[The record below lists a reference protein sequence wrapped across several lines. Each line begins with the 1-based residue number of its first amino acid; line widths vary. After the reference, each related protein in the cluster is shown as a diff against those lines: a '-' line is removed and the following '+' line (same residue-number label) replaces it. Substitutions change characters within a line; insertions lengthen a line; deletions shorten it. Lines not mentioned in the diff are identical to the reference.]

1 VPSEEPFA
9 SRFIA
14 TLRDLPGM
22 IDTCIFI
29 GVVSLALE
37 GLTLRLW
44 FSPASEVPIY
54 RQLATQVQLAI
65 LSGDLKPGE
74 RLPSTRELARRF
86 SIHPNTVSAG
96 YRQLARDGWVEY
108 RHGSGVYIQSEV
120 APARTPEQILDQHI
134 VEFFKAVRELQFP
147 AAAIRQRVAEWIA
160 APPPDHFVLIDPDV
174 EAREILL
181 TEIRKLTTWPA
192 VAISI
197 EEAANP
203 ETMLAAIPL
212 CRPSKT
218 KMVRAVLPA
227 GTELVP
233 LQIRSANKWLDPELP
248 SLKGRLIGVV
258 SSWVD
263 FREFARTML
272 AATGVDPD
280 LLVVRNP
287 KQRRWQ
293 RGLDQTGAIICDAHT
308 AAARELP
315 KGPRV
320 FVFSLLADAFQLELN
335 KFSDSSQFL

>member
-1 VPSEEPFA
+1 
-9 SRFIA
+9 
-14 TLRDLPGM
+14 M
-22 IDTCIFI
+22 IDQCIFI
-29 GVVSLALE
+29 VDVSLTL
-37 GLTLRLW
+37 GVDLRLW
-44 FSPASEVPIY
+44 FSPASEVPMY

-65 LSGDLKPGE
+65 LSGDLKAGE

-108 RHGSGVYIQSEV
+108 RHGSGVYIQSELT
-120 APARTPEQILDQHI
+120 PANTPEQILDQHI
-134 VEFFKAVRELQFP
+134 VAFFKAVRELRLP
-147 AAAIRQRVAEWIA
+147 AVAIRQRVAEWIA
-160 APPPDHFVLIDPDV
+160 APPPDHFVLIDPDI
-174 EAREILL
+174 EAQEILL

-197 EEAANP
+197 EEASKPDA
-203 ETMLAAIPL
+203 MLAAIPL
-212 CRPSKT
+212 CRPTKA

-233 LQIRSANKWLDPELP
+233 LQIRSAHKWLDPELP
-248 SLKGRLIGVV
+248 RLKGKLVAVV

-263 FREFARTML
+263 FREIARTML
-272 AATGVDPD
+272 AAAGVDPD

-287 KQRRWQ
+287 KRPRWQ

-308 AAARELP
+308 EATREFP

-320 FVFSLLADAFQLELN
+320 FVFSLLADAFQLELS